1 MQTMTGA
8 VLRFIVSAAVI
19 IVAGTLLTRFGDT
32 IAGQTRLGR
41 LLVGAI
47 LVAAAT
53 SLPEAAVDI
62 HAVRLGNPDLAVGDL
77 MGSSLINLLILALAD
92 LLHRSPHGAFSRAA
106 AKHALSA
113 SLSILLTA
121 LAGMAILARGMG
133 LAVGGVGLGPLL
145 ITGAYL
151 FGIRLVYRDQRCGAA
166 SEPSGADDRREGDSD
181 GRRSLPGAIAGFLAC
196 AATILVAAP
205 HLARSADTIAEAT
218 GLGGTFVGTTLVA
231 LSTSLPEL
239 VATLSALRLGAF
251 DMAVGNLLGSNGFNM
266 MILLPLEL
274 AHGGLLLEAVSPV
287 HAFTALAAIT
297 ASTVVVM
304 GQLYRVESRRLFI
317 EPDALLVIT
326 LVLGTLVA
334 VYFLGATA
342 PAG

>member
-1 MQTMTGA
+1 MTGA

-32 IAGQTRLGR
+32 IAGRTKLGR
-41 LLVGAI
+41 LLVGGI
-47 LVAAAT
+47 LIAAAT

-77 MGSSLINLLILALAD
+77 MGSSLFNLLILAIAD
-92 LLHRSPHGAFSRAA
+92 LLHRSPRGAFSRAA

-133 LAVGGVGLGPLL
+133 LEVGGLGLGPLL
-145 ITGAYL
+145 IAGAYL
-151 FGIRLVYRDQRCGAA
+151 FGVRLIYQDQRHAATNEREGAA
-166 SEPSGADDRREGDSD
+166 DDAEGDGD
-181 GRRSLPGAIAGFLAC
+181 RRSLSGAIAGYLAC

-239 VATLSALRLGAF
+239 VATLSALRIGAF
-251 DMAVGNLLGSNGFNM
+251 DMAVGNILGSNGFNM
-266 MILLPLEL
+266 AILLPLEL
-274 AHGGLLLEAVSPV
+274 AYDGLLLEAVSPV
-287 HAFTALAAIT
+287 HAFTAFATIT
-297 ASTVVVM
+297 VSTVVVM
-304 GQLYRVESRRLFI
+304 GQLYRVESRKLFI

>member
-1 MQTMTGA
+1 MTGA
-8 VLRFIVSAAVI
+8 VLRFVASAAVI

-32 IAGQTRLGR
+32 IAGRTRLGR
-41 LLVGAI
+41 LLVGGI
-47 LVAAAT
+47 LIAAAT

-77 MGSSLINLLILALAD
+77 MGSSLFNLLILAIAD

-106 AKHALSA
+106 AGHALSA

-133 LAVGGVGLGPLL
+133 LGVGGVGLGPLL
-145 ITGAYL
+145 IAGMYL
-151 FGIRLVYRDQRCGAA
+151 FGVRLIYRDQRHGAA
-166 SEPSGADDRREGDSD
+166 SEHAGADDDAGGDGN
-181 GRRSLPGAIAGFLAC
+181 GRRSLLRAIVGYLAC
-196 AATILVAAP
+196 AAAILAAAP

-239 VATLSALRLGAF
+239 VATLAALRIGAF
-251 DMAVGNLLGSNGFNM
+251 DMAVGNILGSNAFNM
-266 MILLPLEL
+266 VLLLPLEL
-274 AHGGLLLEAVSPV
+274 AHDGLLLEAVSPV

-297 ASTVVVM
+297 VSSVVVM
-304 GQLYRVESRRLFI
+304 GQLYRVESRKLFI